1 MYDESFIDWFAD
13 RINYT
18 QGEVD
23 DPYHSA
29 TGEFHSDAEARLGY
43 KQLTGSE
50 PQPYTLNISEPKFSN
65 RFVAIKGPH
74 AIGGGK
80 WSDHAISKAYKDPR
94 LKKFWKRIDEKTVED
109 EYFTL
114 INKVIQLEA
123 WLTHREKH
131 YDEEYLWRMS
141 TYHQSLKALKLA
153 RWDIDRLVEE
163 YDLPPIDIDM
173 LIEET
178 Q

>member
-1 MYDESFIDWFAD
+1 MYDESFIDWFAN
-13 RINYT
+13 RIDYM
-18 QGEVD
+18 QGEVG

-50 PQPYTLNISEPKFSN
+50 PAPYKLNISEPNQNFP
-65 RFVAIKGPH
+65 RLTPH
-74 AIGGGK
+74 AFNNK
-80 WSDHAISKAYKDPR
+80 WNDHAASKAYKDPA
-94 LKKFWKRIDEKTVED
+94 LEKFWKRIDEKTVED

-153 RWDIDRLVEE
+153 RWDIDELVKN